1 MEMEMEVVAEIRDD
15 LGPAITR
22 LAVAATALEQAAERF
37 AGVALEGSFGS
48 DILHRVSAREAEL
61 EEHLREAEATIAM
74 LRAGRRT
81 EPSGGT
87 SLMAREGRVPDAGAL
102 DAALKSLSLEQR
114 IAVKSEMMRAGL
126 LG

>member
-1 MEMEMEVVAEIRDD
+1 MQVATEIRED
-15 LGPAITR
+15 LTPAFTR
-22 LAVAATALEQAAERF
+22 LLAAAAALEQVAERL
-37 AGVALEGSFGS
+37 AGVALEGSYS
-48 DILHRVSAREAEL
+48 SEVLHRVSAREAEL
-61 EEHLREAEATIAM
+61 EEGLREAEATIAT

-81 EPSGGT
+81 EPCGT
-87 SLMAREGRVPDAGAL
+87 ASLMAREGRAPDAGAL